1 MKKIN
6 GISENYY
13 LIHLLAHEVV
23 DPKGQISD
31 GPLAEGL
38 RVGEPQS
45 FRQCDDRLQHGRRR
59 QSWPPGNPSP
69 TNRSARFRHIAA
81 GVILLLLLFN
91 RLPRQS
97 PAQHVVQ
104 HHRRSGRRRHCPR
117 RHRRS
122 REQRSRADTTASRNG
137 RNHLHHP
144 HKE

>member
-81 GVILLLLLFN
+81 GVILLLLFS